1 MIPELPRI
9 VKNEEWHAE
18 RMKGI
23 GGSDWAAILSQQH
36 PQAYKWSCIRK
47 LFYTK
52 KGVKPD
58 FPENTSRA
66 AMRGNILE
74 PVVAELFKT
83 HMGCRY
89 TDSHPRAKELWPGQK
104 VPGWWIG
111 NPDFIAVM
119 PGDGRLE
126 GLECKTM
133 NSHVWFDF
141 LENGLSESYQIQPQ
155 HYIGLTGLSVFH
167 VAVVWPDGLDFQTEP
182 VPRNEEMLRLM
193 VDAGTW
199 FMEKVLKSDK
209 APERPPV
216 MKERCGS
223 CVYAK
228 RCLGQAYY
236 KSHEIGLS
244 DLSKD
249 TKLYSLLS
257 QMEHLKSEK
266 KDADKHLKEIEEMAQ
281 EHIVTNHG
289 EDIEHFFCREFE
301 TKWMKTLGSR
311 FQKNELLA
319 DDPSL
324 APKLKKYTNY
334 FPRRTFSPKI
344 TKKSTSR
351 WEEMRSAVS

>member
-1 MIPELPRI
+1 MIPELPRTR
-9 VKNEEWHAE
+9 KCKDWHNQ

-36 PQAYKWSCIRK
+36 PKAYKWSCIRK
-47 LFYTK
+47 LFFTK
-52 KGVKPD
+52 KGIKPD
-58 FPENTSRA
+58 LSENTSRA

-74 PVVAELFKT
+74 PVVAELFKE
-83 HMGCRY
+83 HMGC
-89 TDSHPRAKELWPGQK
+89 TFADNHPRAKELWPGQK

-111 NPDFIAVM
+111 NPDYIAVM
-119 PGDGRLE
+119 PGDERHE

-133 NSHVWFDF
+133 NSHIWFDF
-141 LENGLSESYQIQPQ
+141 LANGLSESYQIQPQ
-155 HYIGLTGLSVFH
+155 HYIGLTGLDVFH
-167 VAVVWPDGLDFQTEP
+167 VAVMWPDGLDFQTEP

-193 VDAGTW
+193 VDAGKW

-236 KSHEIGLS
+236 QSHETDLS
-244 DLSKD
+244 DLSRD
-249 TKLYSLLS
+249 TKLYNLLT

-266 KDADKHLKEIEEMAQ
+266 RDAEKRLKETEEMAQ
-281 EHIVTNHG
+281 EHIITNHG
-289 EDIEHFFCREFE
+289 EDIEHFFCQEFE
-301 TKWMKTLGSR
+301 TKWTKSLGSR

-319 DDPSL
+319 DNPSL
-324 APKLKKYTNY
+324 APKLKEYTNY

-351 WEEMRSAVS
+351 WEKMRLAIS